1 MLAVWVY
8 HCKHP
13 GGPELSS
20 SPQLYCV
27 TRMVQDLVVVVDGLI
42 LKSASWQSDPF
53 ESTITEIK
61 GNFIQIAPME
71 HDFSVYQ
78 FLHTGN
84 TALPL

>member
-1 MLAVWVY
+1 MY

-20 SPQLYCV
+20 SPHAYCV

-42 LKSASWQSDPF
+42 ANNAFWQLYPF

-61 GNFIQIAPME
+61 EHFIQTVANG
-71 HDFSVYQ
+71 
-78 FLHTGN
+78 T
-84 TALPL
+84 